1 MKSKSFNLKKWA
13 KSRAGQQV
21 FICIGFMIIPLL
33 LLFLFTYFPFAEMIK
48 FSFYKMK
55 YTTPIDRREFVGWD
69 NYLDVFRRKD
79 CFGALKLSLFYMVG
93 ALIQLVLALYLA
105 TILSF
110 KVKGGNLFKGLMF
123 FPYLISGIAIG
134 FIFKFFFTRGFVF
147 DTILQWCGFQLEN
160 LPYWLKDQ
168 SVNNWSLTATSV
180 WRYTGQNMVLF
191 IGAMMSVDSE
201 LYEAASL
208 DGANKWEQFKHI
220 ILPSIKTIITLNV
233 ILSITGSLS
242 AFEAPFVITTGAN
255 GTGTYFVIMNKIAH
269 TSQKVGLASAMSVVL
284 LMIIFICT
292 ILQNVFFKYV
302 FRDAA
307 SEDESYKAKKARLKA
322 EKQVIKQIK
331 GENEERSGE
340 IMSSTAAAV
349 KRKNMK
355 HYSVGSII
363 WIIVE
368 YASLIFFGFCAI
380 IPIVSCITTAFK
392 TDAEYQNTN
401 VMAFPGSWLNFD
413 NFVNAFKTA
422 NMGRAF
428 LNSVIVMVVV
438 LTVSVI
444 VGSQLAYVLNRFK
457 FPGNGFIRNLYT
469 IAALLPAVAMQV
481 TVYQIMSDLHLVNS
495 LGGYIIMSCGT
506 DVISMYIFIQFMENI
521 PLSLDESAIIDG
533 ANYWQIYWK
542 IMLPLLKPAIVTSC
556 ILKGVGVYNEYYAAN
571 LYLMRKEIRT
581 MALSLYTFVGPM
593 GSKYNLICA
602 GVIISLLPA
611 LIVFVCCQKQIYSG
625 ITAGAVKG

>member
-1 MKSKSFNLKKWA
+1 
-13 KSRAGQQV
+13 
-21 FICIGFMIIPLL
+21 
-33 LLFLFTYFPFAEMIK
+33 
-48 FSFYKMK
+48 
-55 YTTPIDRREFVGWD
+55 
-69 NYLDVFRRKD
+69 
-79 CFGALKLSLFYMVG
+79 
-93 ALIQLVLALYLA
+93 
-105 TILSF
+105 
-110 KVKGGNLFKGLMF
+110 
-123 FPYLISGIAIG
+123 
-134 FIFKFFFTRGFVF
+134 
-147 DTILQWCGFQLEN
+147 
-160 LPYWLKDQ
+160 
-168 SVNNWSLTATSV
+168 
-180 WRYTGQNMVLF
+180 
-191 IGAMMSVDSE
+191 
-201 LYEAASL
+201 
-208 DGANKWEQFKHI
+208 
-220 ILPSIKTIITLNV
+220 
-233 ILSITGSLS
+233 
-242 AFEAPFVITTGAN
+242 
-255 GTGTYFVIMNKIAH
+255 
-269 TSQKVGLASAMSVVL
+269 
-284 LMIIFICT
+284 
-292 ILQNVFFKYV
+292 
-302 FRDAA
+302 
-307 SEDESYKAKKARLKA
+307 
-322 EKQVIKQIK
+322 
-331 GENEERSGE
+331 
-340 IMSSTAAAV
+340 MSSTAAAV

-392 TDAEYQNTN
+392 TGAEYQNTN